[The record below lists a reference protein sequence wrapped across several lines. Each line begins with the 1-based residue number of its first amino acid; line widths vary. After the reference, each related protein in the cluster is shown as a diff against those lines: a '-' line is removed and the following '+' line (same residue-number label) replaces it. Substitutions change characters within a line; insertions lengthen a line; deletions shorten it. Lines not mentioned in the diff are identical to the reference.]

1 MVTYTYDMA
10 LVLAA
15 VLVSFMAAFTGL
27 TLTNG
32 ISNLPVGTRK
42 TLVVMSAFVLG
53 GGIWSMH
60 FVAMLAM
67 EFPVPIFYDTQ
78 LTLAS
83 ALVAILLAGLALLLM
98 HFRPRT
104 RSNMILAGVVL
115 GAGIIS
121 MHFLG
126 MNGIR
131 GCVPVYGAFGV
142 AVSALVAATMGV
154 AAIWTAYGKRTKQN
168 IFFGA
173 LVFGMSV
180 VVVHFAA
187 MYWTGFARLPA
198 DEVIVPAL
206 RLENSTLAIII
217 MLAAFVICGTFL
229 LSAVTFLSPGGPKPR
244 EAFAAI
250 GPTIDAAGLATE
262 PVTPPKPARKAKASN
277 SVQSP
282 QPEPTVSDRRRIR
295 VPYERNNRTYFISSD
310 DIAAIRAEGHY
321 SFLYVPD
328 EKLFCPWSISE
339 AENRLAE
346 TRFHR
351 THRSY
356 LVNIDHVTGFERRK
370 DNGVCMFE
378 THPQLKTVPVSRT
391 RIEPLRKALGI

>member
-67 EFPVPIFYDTQ
+67 EFPVPIFYDRQ

-83 ALVAILLAGLALLLM
+83 AWVAILLAGLALLLM

-104 RSNMILAGVVL
+104 RSNMIVAGVVL

-154 AAIWTAYGKRTKQN
+154 AAVWTAYGKRTKQN

-180 VVVHFAA
+180 VVV
-187 MYWTGFARLPA
+187 
-198 DEVIVPAL
+198 
-206 RLENSTLAIII
+206 
-217 MLAAFVICGTFL
+217 
-229 LSAVTFLSPGGPKPR
+229 
-244 EAFAAI
+244 
-250 GPTIDAAGLATE
+250 
-262 PVTPPKPARKAKASN
+262 
-277 SVQSP
+277 
-282 QPEPTVSDRRRIR
+282 
-295 VPYERNNRTYFISSD
+295 
-310 DIAAIRAEGHY
+310 
-321 SFLYVPD
+321 
-328 EKLFCPWSISE
+328 
-339 AENRLAE
+339 
-346 TRFHR
+346 
-351 THRSY
+351 
-356 LVNIDHVTGFERRK
+356 
-370 DNGVCMFE
+370 
-378 THPQLKTVPVSRT
+378 
-391 RIEPLRKALGI
+391 